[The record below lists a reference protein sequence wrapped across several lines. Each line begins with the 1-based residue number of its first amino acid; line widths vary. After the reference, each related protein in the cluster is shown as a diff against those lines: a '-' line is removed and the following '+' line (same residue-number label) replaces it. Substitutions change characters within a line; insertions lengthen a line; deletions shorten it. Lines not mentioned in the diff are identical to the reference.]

1 VSHNRPVNCTAVS
14 SRSCA
19 VAGASLSAG
28 DLLAHEQLTV
38 PVAAGRFG
46 EELLLLGPQGRD
58 LPFGRDQRIDQ
69 PGIGQAWRDQ
79 RPERRHGR
87 GSGFQ
92 QRQRRGRLIRV
103 IKRVTHEGGN
113 TVRAGSTNSVSSAPE
128 DPPTTADRSANMCSI
143 IPAATHPRKHFRI
156 IVQGNS
162 RNPVKEGQPQTVTRK
177 RKPNQ
182 TPTGPSPRP

>member
-46 EELLLLGPQGRD
+46 EELLLLGPQRRD
-58 LPFGRDQRIDQ
+58 LPGGRDQRIAQ
-69 PGIGQAWRDQ
+69 PSIGQAWRDQ

-87 GSGFQ
+87 GSGLQ
-92 QRQRRGRLIRV
+92 QRQRRGRLMRV
-103 IKRVTHEGGN
+103 IKRVTHEGGS
-113 TVRAGSTNSVSSAPE
+113 TVRAGSTNSVSSTTE
-128 DPPTTADRSANMCSI
+128 DSSRTADRSANMCSI
-143 IPAATHPRKHFRI
+143 MPAGTSHRKYFSLI
-156 IVQGNS
+156 S
-162 RNPVKEGQPQTVTRK
+162 
-177 RKPNQ
+177 
-182 TPTGPSPRP
+182 